1 MKLDRGITFKDFSE
15 RQHMGARLRIFLNT
29 AEERT
34 LFELRTATTVPQR
47 VKDRA
52 EVVRLSHQGLYV
64 EKIAAFFKW
73 NERTVRETL
82 QRWQRQG
89 LGGLWDAPRP
99 GARQRWQAEDMEY
112 LEACLRADPHTYNS
126 QQLAQK
132 LETER
137 NVKLSADHLRQ
148 VLKKRG

>member
-1 MKLDRGITFKDFSE
+1 
-15 RQHMGARLRIFLNT
+15 MGARLRVFLSA

-52 EVVRLSHQGLYV
+52 EVVRLSHQGMYI

-82 QRWQRQG
+82 GRWQAKG

-99 GARQRWQAEDMEY
+99 GAQRRWQVEDMEH

-126 QQLAQK
+126 HQLAQK

-137 NVKLSADHLRQ
+137 NIKLSPDHLRQ

>member
-1 MKLDRGITFKDFSE
+1 
-15 RQHMGARLRIFLNT
+15 MGARLRIFLSAT
-29 AEERT
+29 EERT
-34 LFELRTATTVPQR
+34 LFELRTATSVPQR

-52 EVVRLSHQGLYV
+52 EVVRLSHQGMYV
-64 EKIAAFFKW
+64 EKIAAFFQW
-73 NERTVRETL
+73 HERTVRETL
-82 QRWQRQG
+82 QRWQAKG

-99 GARQRWQAEDMEY
+99 GAQPRWQPEDMEY
-112 LEACLRADPHTYNS
+112 LEACLRADPQTYNS

-132 LETER
+132 LAAER